1 MENIASGSY
10 SPRFSGSYSPKDFRE
25 LLSKREISGSY
36 YLNKENIASGS
47 YSPRFSGSYSL
58 NMKNTLSGSYSLK
71 LLGSYSLKRLP
82 GRCFFFIIIT
92 CKS

>member
-47 YSPRFSGSYSL
+47 YSPRFSGSYSP
-58 NMKNTLSGSYSLK
+58 KIFRE
-71 LLGSYSLKRLP
+71 LLPEHEKYPFRELLP
-82 GRCFFFIIIT
+82 
-92 CKS
+92 